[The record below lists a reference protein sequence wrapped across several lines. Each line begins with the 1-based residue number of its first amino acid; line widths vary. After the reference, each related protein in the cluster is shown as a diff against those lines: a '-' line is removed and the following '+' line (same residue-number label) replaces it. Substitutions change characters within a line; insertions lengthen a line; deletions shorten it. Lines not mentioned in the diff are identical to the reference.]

1 MISIITHHGCIW
13 HGLSTIMVGSRVRG
27 FVHLV
32 VMKKKYE
39 YSKQLFVNKSK
50 PILELDLILSLVALD
65 MQASLFKLTM

>member
-1 MISIITHHGCIW
+1 
-13 HGLSTIMVGSRVRG
+13 
-27 FVHLV
+27 
-32 VMKKKYE
+32 MKKKYE